1 MSIKNLI
8 NVQSS
13 LHSKVTSVTPPS
25 KVIFINVVDF
35 RLTYNKFEKTE
46 NMILD

>member
-13 LHSKVTSVTPPS
+13 LHSKVISVTTP
-25 KVIFINVVDF
+25 KVIFIKVVDF